1 MLQNLFGSA
10 SIAECLL
17 FMGSSVHGILQDRIL
32 EWIVF
37 LSPGGSAK
45 PRDWTQVSHIEGKF
59 FISWATKEALNGN
72 NTRLRVVPLTLFRD
86 KVPNFSCLIG
96 R

>member
-10 SIAECLL
+10 SIVECLL

-37 LSPGGSAK
+37 LSPGGSSK
-45 PRDWTQVSHIEGKF
+45 PRD
-59 FISWATKEALNGN
+59 
-72 NTRLRVVPLTLFRD
+72 
-86 KVPNFSCLIG
+86 
-96 R
+96 

>member
-17 FMGSSVHGILQDRIL
+17 FLGSSVHGILQDRIL

-37 LSPGGSAK
+37 LSPGDLPNPGIEPRSPTVKANSLSAEPPGK
-45 PRDWTQVSHIEGKF
+45 PLMGITQ
-59 FISWATKEALNGN
+59 
-72 NTRLRVVPLTLFRD
+72 D
-86 KVPNFSCLIG
+86 
-96 R
+96 